1 MFEIRTVP
9 SCPSKLLHA
18 YQACEIFG
26 INATGI
32 YEVKTKT
39 KSFQT
44 TIYPFLQ
51 TDFLIDELI
60 GKAHFWEVFHRI
72 KLLLAVSK
80 ARQNFSNPSTFTYVE
95 FSFNVVR
102 IFFDQLHGVQTN
114 TVSLEDAL
122 EIMVFC
128 NHLGQIDRKSNF
140 ETRLYDELCK
150 SIMDTIKVPK
160 QMCFIWLFLR
170 SWGPSGRD

>member
-1 MFEIRTVP
+1 MQIKIRTVP

-60 GKAHFWEVFHRI
+60 GKARFCEMIDFGI
-72 KLLLAVSK
+72 
-80 ARQNFSNPSTFTYVE
+80 E
-95 FSFNVVR
+95 FSSDFC
-102 IFFDQLHGVQTN
+102 IS
-114 TVSLEDAL
+114 SLIQSTPEL
-122 EIMVFC
+122 
-128 NHLGQIDRKSNF
+128 F
-140 ETRLYDELCK
+140 ESVD
-150 SIMDTIKVPK
+150 
-160 QMCFIWLFLR
+160 F
-170 SWGPSGRD
+170 